1 MHFDHSDDTA
11 RNASLH
17 ALAILDTPPEERFDR
32 LTRLASWTFR
42 APMALVSLVDRDR
55 QWFKSRVGLAATETH
70 LPDGFCSLAVR
81 QRRLLVVPDAT
92 LDARFCD
99 SPLVTGAPHIRFY
112 AGQPIFTRD
121 GSAVGTLCI
130 LDTAPRAMSEAEQTH
145 FADLASLVQDELNK
159 YALLDAKTAAE
170 RALQELNGQ
179 LEKRIDERTRS
190 MRETNEALKREIRQ
204 REAVEATLR
213 RSEGRISAFIEACFS
228 AFVSVDA
235 GGAVVDWNGSA
246 EQTFGWTR
254 AEVAGCKLAE
264 VIFPADCRGQLD
276 ALMQRYRD
284 AGEDSAVSQ
293 RAQLP
298 AITRTGE
305 EITVELTVSAY
316 GSDEGLY
323 FGVFLHDVTQRQR
336 ADFAL
341 EQKRELI
348 NAVLET
354 IDVGVVA
361 CAADGA
367 LTLFN
372 RSAREFH
379 GLAAEAVRSHDWAA
393 HYALYAADGRTML
406 DPQDVP
412 LFRAL
417 QGETIKDLPMVIAP
431 KGMRQRML
439 LASGRPLTGAGG
451 KRIGAVVAMKDITE
465 LNESQRRLR
474 LNEHRLRAITDNL
487 PALIGQVDK
496 NGRFAF
502 LNSQAARYFGKPI
515 EQLLGKPVNSAY
527 SAADF
532 ARIAP
537 YVEQAMAGQRV
548 SFEDEIVIGG
558 RMFYYSATY
567 IPDIDA
573 SGDVHGFYAMA
584 FDITFRKNSEIAQR
598 ESEERLRTITDNL
611 PVLISYKDRDM
622 RFRFANSLYQDW
634 FGAGED
640 AVIGHTALEVY
651 GNESHAER
659 SAHFQ
664 RCLQGQTVEFEL
676 PVTIHGRPRR
686 LHTVLVPHLRDGQVL
701 GAYALSTDVTRSR
714 RHEAQLKR
722 LADTDSLTGLP
733 NRRSYEAALATAVS
747 RAASESGPMALVYL
761 DIDHFK
767 GINDTLGHAAG
778 DEVLRELA
786 QRLRKAVR
794 KSDVVCRLAGDE
806 FTIVLEGLHGPGQCE
821 RVANKILAAME
832 PVFMAAGAPLAVS
845 VSIGIAW
852 DPGATVDAAALGY
865 WADSALYQA
874 KDGGRNRFVLVE
886 TRA

>member
-1 MHFDHSDDTA
+1 MQFDQSDDAA
-11 RNASLH
+11 RIRSLH
-17 ALAILDTPPEERFDR
+17 ALALLDTPPEERFDR

-42 APMALVSLVDRDR
+42 VPMALVSLVERDR
-55 QWFKSRVGLAATETH
+55 QWFKARVGLDASETWQ
-70 LPDGFCSLAVR
+70 PEGFCSQAVR
-81 QRRLLVVPDAT
+81 QRSLLVVPDAT

-121 GSAVGTLCI
+121 GMAVGTLCI
-130 LDTAPRAMSEAEQTH
+130 LDTAARAMSQAEQAH

-159 YALLDAKTAAE
+159 YALLDAKSAAE

-179 LEKRIDERTRS
+179 LEKRIDERTRA

-213 RSEGRISAFIEACFS
+213 RSESRIGALIEACFS

-235 GGAVVDWNGSA
+235 NGAIVDWNDSA
-246 EQTFGWTR
+246 EHTFGWTR
-254 AEVAGCKLAE
+254 AEVAGRRLAE
-264 VIFPADCRGQLD
+264 VIFPAHRRDQLD
-276 ALMQRYRD
+276 ASMQRYLD

-293 RAQLP
+293 RAQLN
-298 AITRTGE
+298 AVTRTGE
-305 EITVELTVSAY
+305 EIAVDMTVNAY
-316 GSDEGLY
+316 GSDEGVY
-323 FGVFLHDVTQRQR
+323 FGIFLHDVSERRR

-341 EQKRELI
+341 QQKSELI

-361 CAADGA
+361 CSAEGE

-379 GLAAEAVRSHDWAA
+379 GLSVDSVRPHEWSA
-393 HYALYAADGRTML
+393 HYALYAADGRTTL

-431 KGMRQRML
+431 KGLRQRL
-439 LASGRPLTGAGG
+439 VLASGRPLMGAGG
-451 KRIGAVVAMKDITE
+451 VRIGAVVAMKDITE

-474 LNEHRLRAITDNL
+474 LNEHRLRAITENL

-502 LNSQAARYFGKPI
+502 LNSQAARFYGKPI
-515 EQLLGKPVNSAY
+515 DQLLGKHVSSAY
-527 SAADF
+527 SNDDF
-532 ARIAP
+532 ARLAP
-537 YVEQAMAGQRV
+537 HIERVMAGERV
-548 SFEDEIVIGG
+548 SFEDWIAFGAS
-558 RMFYYSATY
+558 RFYYSATY
-567 IPDIDA
+567 IPDVDA
-573 SGDVHGFYAMA
+573 NGEVHGFYAMA

-622 RFRFANSLYQDW
+622 RFRFANSLYQEW
-634 FGAGED
+634 FGLAENQ
-640 AVIGHTALEVY
+640 VIGHTALEVY
-651 GNESHAER
+651 GDTSHAER
-659 SAHFQ
+659 SGHFQ

-676 PVTIHGRPRR
+676 PVTIHGRARR
-686 LHTVLVPHLRDGQVL
+686 VHTVLVPHVRDGVVM
-701 GAYALSTDVTRSR
+701 GAYALSNDVTRSR

-722 LADTDSLTGLP
+722 LAETDSLTGLP
-733 NRRSYEAALATAVS
+733 NRRSYEEALAGAVA
-747 RAASESGPMALVYL
+747 RAAAVADPVALLYL

-767 GINDTLGHAAG
+767 SINDTLGHAAG
-778 DEVLRELA
+778 DDVLKELA

-794 KSDVVCRLAGDE
+794 KSDLVCRLAGDE
-806 FTIVLEGLHGPGQCE
+806 FTVLLEGLHGPGQCE
-821 RVANKILAAME
+821 RVAAKILTAMQ
-832 PVFMAAGAPLAVS
+832 PAFSVGGTPLDVS

-852 DPGATVDAAALGY
+852 DPGASVDAAALGY
-865 WADSALYQA
+865 WADTALYQA
-874 KDGGRNRFVLVE
+874 KDGGRNRYMLLE
-886 TRA
+886 TQP

>member
-1 MHFDHSDDTA
+1 MQFDQSDDAA
-11 RNASLH
+11 RIASLH
-17 ALAILDTPPEERFDR
+17 ALAILDTPAEERFDR
-32 LTRLASWTFR
+32 LTRLASGTLR
-42 APMALVSLVDRDR
+42 VPVALVSLVDRDR
-55 QWFKSRVGLAATETH
+55 QWFKSRVGLDAAETAR
-70 LPDGFCSLAVR
+70 PVAFCSHAVE
-81 QRRLLVVPDAT
+81 QRALLVVPDAT
-92 LDARFCD
+92 QDARFRD
-99 SPLVTGAPHIRFY
+99 NPLVLGAPGIRFY
-112 AGQPIFTRD
+112 AGQPIYARD
-121 GSAVGTLCI
+121 GAAVGTLCI
-130 LDTAPRAMSEAEQTH
+130 IDTRPRQLSAEEQVH
-145 FADLASLVQDELNK
+145 LADLASLVQDELNK

-170 RALQELNGQ
+170 RALHELNGQ
-179 LEKRIDERTRS
+179 LEKRIDERTRA

-213 RSEGRISAFIEACFS
+213 RSEGRINALIESCFS
-228 AFVSVDA
+228 AFVSVDQA
-235 GGAVVDWNGSA
+235 GAIVDWNGSA

-254 AEVAGCKLAE
+254 AEVAGRMLAD
-264 VIFPADCRGQLD
+264 VIFPEHCRTEHR
-276 ALMQRYRD
+276 AAMQRYLG
-284 AGEDSAVSQ
+284 AGEDSSID
-293 RAQLP
+293 RRTRLP
-298 AITRTGE
+298 AVTRTGE
-305 EITVELTVSAY
+305 DIAVEMTISAY
-316 GSDEGLY
+316 GADDGLY
-323 FGVFLHDVTQRQR
+323 FGIFLHDVTERQR
-336 ADFAL
+336 AEFAL
-341 EQKRELI
+341 AQKGELI

-361 CAADGA
+361 CSADGE

-379 GLAAEAVRSHDWAA
+379 GLSVDSVRPHEWSA

-431 KGMRQRML
+431 KGMRQRLL

-451 KRIGAVVAMKDITE
+451 ERIGAVVAMKDITE

-474 LNEHRLRAITDNL
+474 LNEHRLRAITENL

-502 LNSQAARYFGKPI
+502 LNSQAARFFGKPI
-515 EQLLGKPVNSAY
+515 EQLLGKHVSSAY
-527 SAADF
+527 SNADF

-537 YVEQAMAGQRV
+537 HFDSVMAGQRV
-548 SFEDEIVIGG
+548 SFEDEIVFGG
-558 RMFYYSATY
+558 RSFYYSATY
-567 IPDIDA
+567 IPDLDA
-573 SGDVHGFYAMA
+573 NGEVHGFYAMA

-622 RFRFANSLYQDW
+622 RFRFANSLYRTW
-634 FGAGED
+634 FDAAEED
-640 AVIGHTALEVY
+640 VIGHTALEVY
-651 GNESHAER
+651 GSESHAER

-676 PVTIHGRPRR
+676 PVTIHGRARR
-686 LHTVLVPHLRDGQVL
+686 LHTVLVPHLRDGVVM
-701 GAYALSTDVTRSR
+701 GAYALSTDVTRTR

-722 LADTDSLTGLP
+722 LAETDSLTGLP
-733 NRRSYEAALATAVS
+733 NRRSYEAALAAAVA
-747 RAASESGPMALVYL
+747 RAAAAAEPMALVYL

-767 GINDTLGHAAG
+767 AINDTLGHAAG

-794 KSDVVCRLAGDE
+794 KNDVVCRLAGDE
-806 FTIVLEGLHGPGQCE
+806 FTIVLEGLQGPGQCE
-821 RVANKILAAME
+821 RVAAKILEAMR
-832 PVFMAAGAPLAVS
+832 PDFTVGGAPLAVG
-845 VSIGIAW
+845 VSLGIAW

-865 WADSALYQA
+865 WADTALYQA
-874 KDGGRNRFVLVE
+874 KDGGRNRFVLLE

>member
-1 MHFDHSDDTA
+1 MHFDQSEDDA
-11 RNASLH
+11 RISSLH

-32 LTRLASWTFR
+32 LTRLASWSFG
-42 APMALVSLVDRDR
+42 APMALVSLVDRER
-55 QWFKSRVGLAATETH
+55 QWFKSRVGLDVDETR
-70 LPDGFCSLAVR
+70 LPEGFCSLAVR
-81 QRRLLVVPDAT
+81 QRRMLVVTDAAA
-92 LDARFCD
+92 DARFCA
-99 SPLVTGAPHIRFY
+99 SALVTGAPHIRFY

-121 GSAVGTLCI
+121 GAAVGTLCI
-130 LDTAPRAMSEAEQTH
+130 LDTAPRDMSEAERAH

-170 RALQELNGQ
+170 HALQELNGQ

-213 RSEGRISAFIEACFS
+213 RSEGRISAFIESCFS

-235 GGAVVDWNGSA
+235 AGAVVDWNDSA

-254 AEVAGCKLAE
+254 AEVAGRELAD
-264 VIFPADCRGQLD
+264 VIFPAHRRVPLD
-276 ALMQRYRD
+276 ALMRRYLA
-284 AGEDSAVSQ
+284 AGDDSAVNQ
-293 RAQLP
+293 RARLL
-298 AITRTGE
+298 AVTRLGD
-305 EITVELTVSAY
+305 EIAVEMTVSAY
-316 GSDEGLY
+316 GSDEGLF
-323 FGVFLHDVTQRQR
+323 FGVFLHDVSARER

-361 CAADGA
+361 ASADGE

-379 GLAAEAVRSHDWAA
+379 GLAAESIHPGQWPAPS
-393 HYALYAADGRTML
+393 ALYAADGRTML

-417 QGETIKDLPMVIAP
+417 QGETIKDLPIMVAP
-431 KGMRQRML
+431 KGMRQRLL

-451 KRIGAVVAMKDITE
+451 DRIGAVVALKDITE

-487 PALIGQVDK
+487 PALIGQVDQ
-496 NGRFAF
+496 NGRFVF
-502 LNSQAARYFGKPI
+502 LNSQAARYFRKPI
-515 EQLLGKPVNSAY
+515 EQLLGKHVSVAY
-527 SAADF
+527 TSADF

-537 YVEQAMAGQRV
+537 YVEQAMGGQRA
-548 SFEDEIVIGG
+548 SFEDEVELGG
-558 RMFYYSATY
+558 RRFYYSATY
-567 IPDIDA
+567 IPDTDA
-573 SGDVHGFYAMA
+573 SGEVHGFYAMA

-622 RFRFANSLYQDW
+622 RFRFANSLYRNW
-634 FGAGED
+634 FGAGD
-640 AVIGHTALEVY
+640 DQVIGRTALEVY
-651 GNESHAER
+651 GEENHAER
-659 SAHFQ
+659 AAHFE
-664 RCLQGQTVEFEL
+664 RCLQGQTVEFDL
-676 PVTIHGRPRR
+676 PVTIHGRARR
-686 LHTVLVPHLRDGQVL
+686 LHTVLVPHMRDGLAL
-701 GAYALSTDVTRSR
+701 GAYALTTDVTRTR

-733 NRRSYEAALATAVS
+733 NRRSYESALSSAVT
-747 RAASESGPMALVYL
+747 RAAAAAEPMALLYL

-786 QRLRKAVR
+786 QRLRRAVR
-794 KSDVVCRLAGDE
+794 KGDLVCRLAGDE
-806 FTIVLEGLHGPGQCE
+806 FTVVLEGLRGPGQCE
-821 RVANKILAAME
+821 RVAGKILAAMAPAFIVGGE
-832 PVFMAAGAPLAVS
+832 PLAVS
-845 VSIGIAW
+845 VSIGVAW
-852 DPGATVDAAALGY
+852 DPGASVDAAALGY

-874 KDGGRNRFVLVE
+874 KDGGRDRYVLVE